1 MKYDN
6 KGNRIFNISEID
18 NRINSIKKKAKQCSD
33 RKTVHETIGEIH
45 DIRYELE
52 DAQIANAI
60 PFHDYQ
66 VRSKQLKNA
75 EGKVCDC
82 GSAILSKLIEERDKK
97 RGY

>member
-1 MKYDN
+1 MKYND
-6 KGNRIFNISEID
+6 KRNRIFNIDEID
-18 NRINSIKKKAKQCSD
+18 NKINTIKKKARQCSD

-66 VRSKQLKNA
+66 IRSKQLKNL

-82 GSAILSKLIEERDKK
+82 GSAIIDKLIEERDKK